1 MHQLKSLALATG
13 TALLIGVTPMHAM
26 AAGDLSVQ
34 LREARQEGS
43 IWTAIT
49 LNRHLNP
56 FTIDVD
62 VDNGTAI
69 LTGQVES
76 DIDRDLAE
84 QVALGIDGIEKVDNQ
99 LKVDASTEPRQAGT
113 GTDRDLAQRIED
125 ATLTATIKSKL
136 LWNSNT
142 EGMDVN
148 VDTRAGVVTLK
159 GEARSP
165 EAKELAG
172 RLASNTDGVTDVN
185 NLLSVSAASTAA
197 ARTQDRADQAGAAI
211 SDAWITSKVKA
222 SYLVSNN
229 LDGLKIDVST
239 SDGMVRLAGQV
250 PSTTQKELAVE
261 TARNIRGVRGVDAD
275 AIKVLTSREA
285 GAQP

>member
-1 MHQLKSLALATG
+1 MHHLKSLALATT
-13 TALLIGVTPMHAM
+13 TALLLGGMPLTAS
-26 AAGDLSVQ
+26 ADSAD

-62 VDNGTAI
+62 VENGTAI
-69 LTGQVES
+69 LSGSVES

-84 QVALGIDGIEKVDNQ
+84 QVALGIDGIEKVDNR
-99 LKVDASTEPRQAGT
+99 LKVDPATKPREAGSE
-113 GTDRDLAQRIED
+113 RDLAQRIED

-159 GEARSP
+159 GEARSA

-172 RLASNTDGVTDVN
+172 RLAANTDGVSDVN
-185 NLLSVSAASTAA
+185 NLLSISTTSSTAA
-197 ARTQDRADQAGAAI
+197 KAQDSADQAGAAI
-211 SDAWITSKVKA
+211 SDGWITSKVKA

-239 SDGMVRLAGQV
+239 ENGMVRLAGQV
-250 PSTTQKELAVE
+250 PSAAQKDLAIE

-275 AIKVLTSREA
+275 AV
-285 GAQP
+285 QVQ

>member
-1 MHQLKSLALATG
+1 MHHLKSLTLATT
-13 TALLIGVTPMHAM
+13 TALLLGGMP
-26 AAGDLSVQ
+26 LSASADSAD

-62 VDNGTAI
+62 VENGTAI
-69 LTGQVES
+69 LSGSVES

-84 QVALGIDGIEKVDNQ
+84 QVALGIDGIDKVDNR
-99 LKVDASTEPRQAGT
+99 LKVDPATKPREAGAE
-113 GTDRDLAQRIED
+113 GDLAQRIED

-172 RLASNTDGVTDVN
+172 RLAANTDGVSDVN
-185 NLLSVSAASTAA
+185 NLLSVSTASSTAA
-197 ARTQDRADQAGAAI
+197 KAQDSADQAGAAI
-211 SDAWITSKVKA
+211 SDGWITSKVKA

-239 SDGMVRLAGQV
+239 ENGMVRLAGQV
-250 PSTTQKELAVE
+250 PSAAQKDLAVE

-275 AIKVLTSREA
+275 AV
-285 GAQP
+285 QVQ

>member
-1 MHQLKSLALATG
+1 MHHLKSLTLATT
-13 TALLIGVTPMHAM
+13 TALLFGAM
-26 AAGDLSVQ
+26 PLSVHADSAG

-62 VDNGTAI
+62 VEGGTAI
-69 LTGQVES
+69 LSGSVES

-84 QVALGIDGIEKVDNQ
+84 QVALGIDGIEKVDNR
-99 LKVDASTEPRQAGT
+99 LKVDPATQPREPGTE
-113 GTDRDLAQRIED
+113 RDLAQRIED

-172 RLASNTDGVTDVN
+172 RLAANTDGVSDVN
-185 NLLSVSAASTAA
+185 NLLSVSAASSTAA
-197 ARTQDRADQAGAAI
+197 RAQDSADQAGAAI

-239 SDGMVRLAGQV
+239 DNGMVRLAGEV
-250 PSTTQKELAVE
+250 PSATQKELAVE

-275 AIKVLTSREA
+275 AVKV
-285 GAQP
+285 Q